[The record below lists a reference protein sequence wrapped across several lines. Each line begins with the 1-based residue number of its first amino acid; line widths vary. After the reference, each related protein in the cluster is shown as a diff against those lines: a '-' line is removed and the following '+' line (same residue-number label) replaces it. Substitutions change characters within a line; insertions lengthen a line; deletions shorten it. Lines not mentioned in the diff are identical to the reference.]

1 MESEKLL
8 CKYMYLY
15 QENISEAIS
24 IAKQLKNKAKQHQC
38 SNNHLG
44 MYEQNCSHINF
55 YWFMFYRKVVHAWIF
70 L

>member
-8 CKYMYLY
+8 CKYLY
-15 QENISEAIS
+15 QENIGEALS

-44 MYEQNCSHINF
+44 M
-55 YWFMFYRKVVHAWIF
+55 
-70 L
+70 